1 MRHPA
6 GPWQATGTRRL
17 RLPDR
22 GHHDLRRMAGRCVGD
37 LLEYNTAARP
47 LEPPS
52 RMDTVMDRS
61 LSRPF
66 HPGLRLAAS
75 ALLAAALLAACKGG
89 NPGEAQAKP
98 ADKAADAIPV
108 EVAAASRRAIAASY
122 TGTAALEPRAESQ
135 VVAKTSG
142 VALEVLV
149 EEGQVVKAG
158 QPLVRLDPDRARLAL
173 AQSEAQLRKLENNY
187 RRAQQLVAQQ
197 LISAGEVDQMRY
209 DLENARAQY
218 NMATLELSYTTV
230 TAPIAGVV
238 ASRSIKPGNFVQINT
253 PIFRIVDDSRLEATL
268 NVPER
273 ELATMKAGQPVL
285 MQVDALPGR
294 TFEGVVDR
302 VAPVVDAGSG
312 TFRVISAF
320 NGGDALQPGMFGR
333 IRIDYDQRPN
343 ALVVPRVALL
353 DDGDPALFVIREGKA
368 ARVPVK
374 VGYVDG
380 EWIEVREG
388 LKPGD
393 QVVTAGKV
401 ALREGSA
408 VQVIGAEAPAK
419 AVADAAA
426 AKTAGSK
433 Q

>member
-1 MRHPA
+1 MR
-6 GPWQATGTRRL
+6 
-17 RLPDR
+17 
-22 GHHDLRRMAGRCVGD
+22 
-37 LLEYNTAARP
+37 
-47 LEPPS
+47 
-52 RMDTVMDRS
+52 
-61 LSRPF
+61 
-66 HPGLRLAAS
+66 
-75 ALLAAALLAACKGG
+75 AAAVAFVLATTLTACKKGEGG
-89 NPGEAQAKP
+89 PGEAQAKEP
-98 ADKAADAIPV
+98 EVEAIPV
-108 EVAAASRRAIAASY
+108 EVVKAANRPIAASY
-122 TGTAALEPRAESQ
+122 TGTAALEPLAESQ

-142 VALEVLV
+142 VALAVLV
-149 EEGQVVKAG
+149 QEGQQVKAG
-158 QPLVRLDPDRARLAL
+158 QPLVRLDPDRARLAV
-173 AQSEAQLRKLENNY
+173 AQAQAQMGKLENNY

-273 ELATMKAGQPVL
+273 ELATMKAGQPVH

-333 IRIDYDQRPN
+333 IRIDYDQRPK

-353 DDGDPALFVIREGKA
+353 DDGEPALFVIREGKA

-419 AVADAAA
+419 AVADADA